1 MKFREGLLRALFLD
15 VCVCCPGPGAGQPRE
30 PEAGEDPVEAV
41 LGATPPPLGVA
52 ELGGQERA
60 GDEHQLEYKALM
72 YKLDYKAGMYE
83 LEYEA
88 RQSRDIELEAAG
100 IGNPRL
106 MSVDKAAW
114 VATRAGRQRYTL
126 PSIMSKHNA
135 MHKMHLSSI
144 YPSHI

>member
-1 MKFREGLLRALFLD
+1 M
-15 VCVCCPGPGAGQPRE
+15 
-30 PEAGEDPVEAV
+30 

-60 GDEHQLEYKALM
+60 GDEHQLEYKARM
-72 YKLDYKAGMYE
+72 YELEYKAGMYE

-88 RQSRDIELEAAG
+88 GMYELEYEARQGRDIELEAAG

-135 MHKMHLSSI
+135 MHKMHLLSI
-144 YPSHI
+144 IYYLVTQAIFSGILSRH